1 MFVEWRPEARA
12 ALRTILSYIA
22 ERNPTAALNLFEEIE
37 RSTSALPQ
45 HPYLYRHGRVAGTR
59 EIVVHPNYIVVYRI
73 TTASVEIVG
82 ILHSRQRGVGS
93 GLVMMHFEF
102 REQP

>member
-59 EIVVHPNYIVVYRI
+59 EIVVYRI

-82 ILHSRQRGVGS
+82 ILHSRQ
-93 GLVMMHFEF
+93 
-102 REQP
+102 QYP